1 MPTSISTATPAP
13 ASAAAKTAA
22 KPARKAAVA
31 KRAAPA
37 RKASPAKT
45 ATPRKALAKKPVAK
59 PAAKV
64 IVKAAAKTVKVVKA
78 IEPSKIKA
86 PKKPKLVRDSFTM
99 PKDEY
104 QAIDSLKQRATS
116 LHHSVKKSELLRAG
130 IMALSA
136 LDDKGFAAILA
147 KVPALKT
154 GRPGRG

>member
-1 MPTSISTATPAP
+1 MSTSISTATPAP
-13 ASAAAKTAA
+13 VKTAA

-31 KRAAPA
+31 KRSAPA
-37 RKASPAKT
+37 RKTGPAQT
-45 ATPRKALAKKPVAK
+45 ATPRKAVAKKPVAK

-64 IVKAAAKTVKVVKA
+64 IVKAAAKPVKVVKA
-78 IEPSKIKA
+78 MEPSKIKA

-104 QAIDSLKQRATS
+104 QAIDSLKQRATR
-116 LHHSVKKSELLRAG
+116 LLHSVKKSELLRAG

-136 LDDKGFAAILA
+136 MDDKGFAAILA

-154 GRPGRG
+154 GRPGRD